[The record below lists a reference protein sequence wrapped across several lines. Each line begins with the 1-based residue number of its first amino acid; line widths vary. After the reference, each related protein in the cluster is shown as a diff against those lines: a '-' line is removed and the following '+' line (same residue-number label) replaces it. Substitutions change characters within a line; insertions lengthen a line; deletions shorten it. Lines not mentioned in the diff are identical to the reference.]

1 MEMEKLT
8 SAEKSAYIKA
18 FTAMV
23 LGRTLDKKIVNA
35 QRQGRVGFYT
45 PTMGQEATQVGLS
58 MSLGREDFI
67 YGYYR
72 DVSLLLHRGAPMEAI
87 INQIMGNSKDVE
99 KGRQMPSH
107 FSYKGVNFMSVPSPV
122 GTNLPLAVGSA
133 YAFKLRKEKGVVVA
147 TFGDGAT
154 STPDF
159 HVAMNMAAVFHV
171 PVVFVCE
178 NNGWA
183 ISLPVEKQTETEIYK
198 KADAYGMKGILVDG
212 NNFLEMYKTCTEAV
226 NNVRSGGGPVLIEAR
241 SYRMGAHSTSDDPTK
256 YRKDEVKEGDA
267 KDPLI
272 IAEKILKDLNIGD
285 DKLVEKIKAEAQRI
299 VDAKFQECE
308 KIPPPEPITAFQEV
322 YSKNTWMLDEEVGDI
337 LD

>member
-1 MEMEKLT
+1 MEKEKLT
-8 SAEKSAYIKA
+8 PAEKSAYIKA

-23 LGRTLDKKIVNA
+23 LGRTLDRKIVNA

-45 PTMGQEATQVGLS
+45 PTIGQEATQVGLS
-58 MSLGREDFI
+58 MALKKEDFI

-72 DVSLLLHRGAPMEAI
+72 DVSLLLHRGAPMEAV

-133 YAFKLRKEKGVVVA
+133 YAFKFRKESGVVVA

-171 PVVFVCE
+171 PMVFVCE

-183 ISLPVEKQTETEIYK
+183 ISLPVERQTEAEIYK
-198 KADAYGMKGILVDG
+198 KAEAYGMKGIMVDG
-212 NNFLEMYKTCTEAV
+212 NNFLEMYEKCSDAIGK
-226 NNVRSGGGPVLIEAR
+226 VRNGDGPVLIEAR

-256 YRKDEVKEGDA
+256 YRKDEVKEGSER
-267 KDPLI
+267 DPLVI
-272 IAEKILKDLNIGD
+272 GERILKDLGIGD
-285 DKLVEKIKAEAQRI
+285 EKLVEKIKTEAQRI
-299 VDAKFQECE
+299 VDMKFQECE
-308 KIPPPEPITAFQEV
+308 KIPPPDPITAFQDV
-322 YSKNTWMLDEEVGDI
+322 YSKSTWMLDEEVGDI